1 MKLGSFQ
8 FQLGEVEDEK
18 EHLSH
23 MKKEKSW
30 MDCKLM
36 TFRKLTRE
44 LTSHTT

>member
-8 FQLGEVEDEK
+8 FQLGEVEDGK
-18 EHLSH
+18 QHLSD

-36 TFRKLTRE
+36 TFPKCTR
-44 LTSHTT
+44 

>member
-8 FQLGEVEDEK
+8 FQLGEVEDGK

-23 MKKEKSW
+23 MKKEKNW

-36 TFRKLTRE
+36 IFLNSPE
-44 LTSHTT
+44 N